1 MSDQPE
7 FSDEVND
14 LSERYLRY
22 LRGQGPL
29 PDLGH
34 LDSDQRN
41 DVRQR
46 FELLDVLADRPLG
59 PPPRDQDPIAARLG
73 LVSAA
78 ATGSR
83 ADHELAQLRDEAAA
97 DVPAPVR
104 SVLDELDLEFGS
116 DVVLD
121 WDSPWMNWMSADLK
135 PVAQCNVLGIPM
147 AIFTCDDIAV
157 TGTASEAGEPIEV
170 GGFLRKYPDIS
181 AVTLVTRDASR
192 AIVLNDASCHR
203 AIDPAHGWI
212 PAGAY
217 ITPGPFNLELRRFL
231 DSRLPRWEPV
241 EEVEEFRGA
250 TDVGT
255 DASEAVQE
263 AMSAALRGKPRL
275 KHKQLAQASLKAI
288 DLEALAAIVTET
300 QAGVIEPV
308 ELPDRIL
315 ALGEAAP

>member
-1 MSDQPE
+1 MSDQSE

-34 LDSDQRN
+34 LDN
-41 DVRQR
+41 VRRDAVKQR
-46 FELLDVLADRPLG
+46 FELLDILADRPLG
-59 PPPRDQDPIAARLG
+59 PPPRHQDPIAARLG
-73 LVSAA
+73 LVPAA
-78 ATGSR
+78 APGSG
-83 ADHELAQLRDEAAA
+83 AEVSEQVHDDAAA
-97 DVPAPVR
+97 LVPEPVR

-116 DVVLD
+116 DVALD
-121 WDSPWMNWMSADLK
+121 WNSPWMDWMSPDLT
-135 PVAQCNVLGIPM
+135 PVAQCSVLGILM
-147 AIFTCDDIAV
+147 AIFTCDDIAAME
-157 TGTASEAGEPIEV
+157 TASHSEEPVEI
-170 GGFLRKYPDIS
+170 GGFLRKFPDIS

-192 AIVLNDASCHR
+192 AIVLDYASCHP

-241 EEVEEFRGA
+241 EGVEDFRGA
-250 TDVGT
+250 TDVAA
-255 DASEAVQE
+255 DAAAAVGE
-263 AMSAALRGKPRL
+263 AMNASLGTKPRL
-275 KHKQLAQASLKAI
+275 QHKQTAQAALKAV
-288 DLEALAAIVTET
+288 DLDALARIVAEA
-300 QAGVIEPV
+300 QAGVIDPV
-308 ELPDRIL
+308 DLPDRVL

>member
-1 MSDQPE
+1 MSDQSE

-34 LDSDQRN
+34 LDS
-41 DVRQR
+41 VRRDAVKQR
-46 FELLDVLADRPLG
+46 FELLDILADRPLG
-59 PPPRDQDPIAARLG
+59 PPPRHQDPIAARLG
-73 LVSAA
+73 LVPATGPGSGAEESEQVHDDAA
-78 ATGSR
+78 A
-83 ADHELAQLRDEAAA
+83 L
-97 DVPAPVR
+97 VPEPVR

-121 WDSPWMNWMSADLK
+121 WNSPWMDWMSPDLT
-135 PVAQCNVLGIPM
+135 PVAQCSVLGIPM
-147 AIFTCDDIAV
+147 AIFTCDDIAAI
-157 TGTASEAGEPIEV
+157 GAASQSEEPVEV
-170 GGFLRKYPDIS
+170 GGFLRKFPDIS

-192 AIVLNDASCHR
+192 AVVLNDASCHR

-241 EEVEEFRGA
+241 EGVEEFRGA
-250 TDVGT
+250 TDVAA
-255 DASEAVQE
+255 DAAAAVGE
-263 AMSAALRGKPRL
+263 AMSAALRTKPRL
-275 KHKQLAQASLKAI
+275 QHKQTAQAALKSV
-288 DLEALAAIVTET
+288 DLDALARIVAEA
-300 QAGVIEPV
+300 QAGVIDPV
-308 ELPDRIL
+308 DLPDRVL